1 MQKLFLIALLGL
13 STGVFAQGTAK
24 KTTTTA
30 KKPAAPVQYTMKNSI
45 DSFSYAVG
53 LSIANFYK
61 EQGITNINTN
71 LVIKAINDAR
81 INKPK
86 LSEAEINTCI
96 MNVIQKSKEE
106 KSGPNRKASEAFLE
120 KNKTQPGIITTA
132 SGLQYQVITM
142 GTGPKPVTTDQ
153 VKVHYSGFLID
164 GTPFESSVGREPV
177 VFGLTNV
184 ISGWVEALQM
194 MPVGSKWRLFLPP
207 NLAYGDNPPG
217 PPIQPGSALIF
228 EVELLEIVKNN

>member
-1 MQKLFLIALLGL
+1 MQKVFLIALLGF

-24 KTTTTA
+24 KTTITA
-30 KKPAAPVQYTMKNSI
+30 KKPAAPVQYAMKNAT

-71 LVIKAINDAR
+71 LVIKAINDAK

-96 MNVIQKSKEE
+96 MNVIQKSREE

-142 GTGPKPVTTDQ
+142 GTGPKPAMNDQ
-153 VKVHYSGFLID
+153 MKVHYSGFLID
-164 GTPFESSVGREPV
+164 GTPFESSIGKDPI
-177 VFGLTNV
+177 VFGFNNL
-184 ISGWVEALQM
+184 IQGWVEALQL
-194 MPVGSKWRLFLPP
+194 MPVGSKWRLFIPP
-207 NLAYGDNPPG
+207 ALGYGDNPPG

-228 EVELLEIVKNN
+228 ELELLEIVKNN